1 MQFILLR
8 KCNIEHL
15 IPFLHGVAGQNR
27 GDVLP
32 LGPLIHLTIFLF
44 RKLSNIS
51 AVCRGHPPPHVA
63 IVVGSTPPGSV
74 ASLCCCICPRWAR
87 GRWICHRQLHGA
99 PKPPPSSWLS
109 STPPFHTPSP
119 TSGNGSHA
127 RHLLTSRRALG

>member
-1 MQFILLR
+1 MQFTLLK

-44 RKLSNIS
+44 RKLSNVS
-51 AVCRGHPPPHVA
+51 AVCRGHPPPPVA

-74 ASLCCCICPRWAR
+74 ASLYCWICPDWAR
-87 GRWICHRQLHGA
+87 GRWICHRQLCGA
-99 PKPPPSSWLS
+99 PRPPPSSWLPS
-109 STPPFHTPSP
+109 APPLHTPLLA
-119 TSGNGSHA
+119 SGSGSHA
-127 RHLLTSRRALG
+127 RRLLISRRALG